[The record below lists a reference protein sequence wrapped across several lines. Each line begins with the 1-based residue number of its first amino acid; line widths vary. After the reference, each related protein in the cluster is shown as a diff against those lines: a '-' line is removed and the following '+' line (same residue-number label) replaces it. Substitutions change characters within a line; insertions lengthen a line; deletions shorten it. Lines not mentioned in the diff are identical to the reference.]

1 VLAELEADVQ
11 ILAVLGVLVVGDVEE
26 VEADRPRRPG
36 SCSVTA
42 IRGSFVPT
50 PGWRTLIFT
59 ASRGDHHQAR
69 DDLKDA
75 MRERREFCVLDRVQV
90 EAVEEIGQDSRRL
103 RQVNIE
109 VRLCG
114 REETKCFRSR
124 VNEIERR
131 DIDS

>member
-1 VLAELEADVQ
+1 
-11 ILAVLGVLVVGDVEE
+11 
-26 VEADRPRRPG
+26 
-36 SCSVTA
+36 
-42 IRGSFVPT
+42 
-50 PGWRTLIFT
+50 
-59 ASRGDHHQAR
+59 
-69 DDLKDA
+69 

-114 REETKCFRSR
+114 REETKGFRSR